1 MPVITLSRQ
10 IGTGADQIANQLCTD
25 LGLIAFDKR
34 LMLQVASDLG
44 VGEHEIVDYSEDQY
58 KQRTFFE
65 ALFRRAR
72 PVAEVTAWTGGRTG
86 GYEREVRI
94 LDEAQA
100 INLVRASVVAAYER
114 GNVLIIGRGSQAIL
128 EDRPGVLHVRLVAPF
143 EKRVEA
149 LQKRDSITA
158 AQARRL
164 IADSDRATEEYL
176 RTFYQ
181 LDVNDSTPY
190 HLVLNT
196 AKLGVD
202 KAVALIKAALQEV
215 VAEASAAS

>member
-1 MPVITLSRQ
+1 MAVITLSRQ
-10 IGTGADQIANQLCTD
+10 IGTEADRIVNQLCTQ

-34 LMLQVASDLG
+34 VMLQVASELG
-44 VGEHEIVDYSEDQY
+44 VGEHEMVDYSEDQY

-72 PVAEVTAWTGGRTG
+72 PVAEVSAWTGGRAA
-86 GYEREVRI
+86 GYEREVRM

-100 INLVRASVVAAYER
+100 INLVRSTVLAAYER

-128 EDRPGVLHVRLVAPF
+128 EDKPGVLHVRLVAPY
-143 EKRVEA
+143 EQRVEA
-149 LQKRDSITA
+149 LQRRENYTA

-164 IADSDRATEEYL
+164 IAENDRATEEYL

-181 LDVNDSTPY
+181 LDANDPTAY

-196 AKLGVD
+196 AKLGAE
-202 KAVALIKAALQEV
+202 KSVALIKAAVQEL
-215 VAEASAAS
+215 AEAVAAS

>member
-10 IGTGADQIANQLCTD
+10 IGTDADRIVNQLCSE

-34 LMLQVASDLG
+34 LMLQVASELG
-44 VGEHEIVDYSEDQY
+44 VGEHEIVDYSEDKY

-72 PVAEVTAWTGGRTG
+72 PVAEVSSWTGGRAA
-86 GYEREVRI
+86 GYEREVRM

-100 INLVRASVVAAYER
+100 INLVRGSVLAAYER
-114 GNVLIIGRGSQAIL
+114 GNVLIIGRGSQVIL
-128 EDRPGVLHVRLVAPF
+128 EDKPGVLHVRLVAPY
-143 EKRVEA
+143 EQRLEA
-149 LQKRDSITA
+149 LQKAQGITA

-164 IADSDRATEEYL
+164 IAENDRATEEYL

-181 LDVNDSTPY
+181 LDVNDTTAY

-196 AKLGVD
+196 AKLGVE
-202 KAVALIKAALQEV
+202 KSVALIRAAAQEL
-215 VAEASAAS
+215 VAAAAAAS